1 MWGSVVGTQ
10 LWDEPFR
17 MIQTLVREAKNM
29 TMARIATHTPL
40 NETLAGIAPP
50 EFQPSPPPPKPSSS
64 DPFPKPPVSFSGIS
78 LSWVGVKSELP
89 MCLALPYPVNTY
101 SLTPLLSRALG
112 RDSNTKLSA
121 NRITSKH
128 FADSNSLSRNSSES
142 CCSDPE

>member
-40 NETLAGIAPP
+40 NETLAGIAPT

-64 DPFPKPPVSFSGIS
+64 DPFPKPPVSLTSF
-78 LSWVGVKSELP
+78 SWVGVKSEL
-89 MCLALPYPVNTY
+89 AIR
-101 SLTPLLSRALG
+101 LTPLS
-112 RDSNTKLSA
+112 SA
-121 NRITSKH
+121 NAYLLIPI
-128 FADSNSLSRNSSES
+128 L
-142 CCSDPE
+142 